1 MHSTTSCELV
11 TDGELFCRVKA
22 YCLFSNRHLKLQQK
36 SNFLCEDLAG
46 GISGVLVVVVV
57 GAGEERPRLSELK
70 DSMCVSAE
78 KK

>member
-1 MHSTTSCELV
+1 MSELV

-46 GISGVLVVVVV
+46 GISGVL
-57 GAGEERPRLSELK
+57 GGGEGGGGGEERPRLSELK